1 VPRNCVRKKI
11 IKAVKINVQVIASLL
26 VSNMPRILF
35 LMPEIAG
42 VHDSSN
48 ENAMNPA
55 MKFVPISL
63 NIIWK

>member
-1 VPRNCVRKKI
+1 
-11 IKAVKINVQVIASLL
+11 
-26 VSNMPRILF
+26 
-35 LMPEIAG
+35 MPEIAG